1 MLWQIRRMDINF
13 KCLECGI
20 HNFVKLLDEN
30 SIDSDSQKVAMKDF
44 LSYLSNLDFSLSPPV
59 MSKYYH
65 KGIRELLHNDDP
77 YYEKKRFYNK
87 KILSEY
93 DNFLSLIR
101 KTDNPLRASFMLT
114 LAGNII
120 DFGPNQDYDI
130 EETIYSSLNQS
141 LVIDH
146 YSSLINDISS
156 ASLILYLL
164 DNAGEIVF
172 DKLFIERLIESRM
185 VDRKKIV
192 AVTRG
197 TPVINDATIEDA
209 KEVGLTELV
218 KVIDTGDCT
227 PGIIFEDSSEE
238 FNKYFNSADLII
250 SKGQGNFETLHG
262 LNINNIYFLLIVK
275 CPLIGDILN
284 VPTGSFVCMKSGEDK

>member
-1 MLWQIRRMDINF
+1 MNINF
-13 KCLECGI
+13 KCLECAL
-20 HNFVKLLDEN
+20 HNFIKLLDEN
-30 SIDSDSQKVAMKDF
+30 RVDSALQKTAMKDF

-65 KGIRELLHNDDP
+65 KGIRELLHNEDP
-77 YYEKKRFYNK
+77 YYEKKRFYNR

-101 KTDNPLRASFMLT
+101 KTDNPVRASFMLT

-130 EETIYSSLNQS
+130 EETLYNSLNQP
-141 LVIDH
+141 LVIDR
-146 YSSLINDISS
+146 YDNLINDISG
-156 ASLILYLL
+156 ASLILYVL

-172 DKLFIERLIESRM
+172 DKLFIERLVELNM
-185 VDRKKIV
+185 VDREKIV

-197 TPVINDATIEDA
+197 TPVINDATMEDA

-218 KVIDTGDCT
+218 KVIDTGDCA
-227 PGIIFEDSSEE
+227 PGIILDDTSEE
-238 FNKYFNSADLII
+238 FRTYFNSADLII
-250 SKGQGNFETLHG
+250 SKGQGNYETLQR
-262 LNINNIYFLLIVK
+262 INGKNIYFLFIVK
-275 CPLIGDILN
+275 CPFIADILK
-284 VPTGSFVCMKSGEDK
+284 VSRGSFICMKHGEFSL